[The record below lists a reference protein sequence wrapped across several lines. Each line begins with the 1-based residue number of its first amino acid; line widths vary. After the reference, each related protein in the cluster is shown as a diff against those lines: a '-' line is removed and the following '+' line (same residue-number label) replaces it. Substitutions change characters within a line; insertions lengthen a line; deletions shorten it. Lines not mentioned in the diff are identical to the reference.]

1 MFTKKNLIPLILAA
15 GFASSTAY
23 GQTAKPTA
31 DEQKAARAEI
41 EQLSKRI
48 QELSK
53 KLGPDDQM
61 QITIIETKRDSETG
75 MVERSVTT
83 TAPAGKGPGWTEDKR
98 GGKHIELRPAA
109 PRIGLG
115 VVMAP
120 NNTNGVKIAAV
131 SPKGPAKDAGLQA
144 GDVITAING
153 KTIAG
158 KDQAGVDQ
166 ARAALANLKEGQT
179 VKLAYTRSG
188 KAANATLKAAKI
200 EPQMIVNRE
209 TRTMGPGGERA
220 PAFTYATRWHGLN
233 MAELNPQLGRYFG
246 ANSGVLVLSPKTEFP
261 QLQAGDVITKVDGK
275 AVLKSRDVLEAMRG
289 RKEGDKVALSILRD
303 RKAQTVSIT
312 LPKMAP
318 MQPPMPPMPPMPPG
332 PPRVAMLFEGNDG
345 GTIMEDLIGSEDVIH
360 IVTVRDSEM
369 PESFEIEVIDTEM
382 GEPR

>member
-1 MFTKKNLIPLILAA
+1 MFTPKNLIPLILAA
-15 GFASSTAY
+15 SFISTTAY
-23 GQTAKPTA
+23 GQTMKASA

-75 MVERSVTT
+75 MVERNVTT
-83 TAPAGKGPGWTEDKR
+83 TAPAGKGPGRIEGKR
-98 GGKHIELRPAA
+98 GPKRIEMYRAG

-120 NNTNGVKIAAV
+120 NSGNGVKIAAV

-153 KTIAG
+153 KSITG

-166 ARAALANLKEGQT
+166 ARVALADLKEGQT

-188 KAANATLKAAKI
+188 KAVSATLKAAKI

-209 TRTMGPGGERA
+209 TRGPMPGGAPRA
-220 PAFTYATRWHGLN
+220 FAFATRWSGMNL
-233 MAELNPQLGRYFG
+233 AELNPQLGRYFG
-246 ANSGVLVLSPKTEFP
+246 ANAGVLVLSPKTEFP

-275 AVLKSRDVLEAMRG
+275 AVVRSRDVLEAMRG
-289 RKEGDKVALSILRD
+289 RKEGEKVALSILRD
-303 RKAQTVSIT
+303 RKPQSVSISM
-312 LPKMAP
+312 PK
-318 MQPPMPPMPPMPPG
+318 MPPMPPMPPG
-332 PPRVAMLFEGNDG
+332 PPRVAMPFDSADG
-345 GTIMEDLIGSEDVIH
+345 GLLMEGLRVTDSAFN
-360 IVTVRDSEM
+360 IVTFSDAEM
-369 PESFEIEVIDTEM
+369 PESFEIEIPDMEI

>member
-1 MFTKKNLIPLILAA
+1 MFTPKNVIPLILAA
-15 GFASSTAY
+15 GFLSTTAF
-23 GQTAKPTA
+23 GQAPKVSA
-31 DEQKAARAEI
+31 EEQKAARAEI

-75 MVERSVTT
+75 TVERSVTT

-98 GGKHIELRPAA
+98 GGKRIEMRQAA

-120 NNTNGVKIAAV
+120 NSGTGVKIAAV
-131 SPKGPAKDAGLQA
+131 SPNGPAKDAGLQA
-144 GDVITAING
+144 GDVITSING
-153 KTIAG
+153 KSITA

-188 KAANATLKAAKI
+188 KTANATLKAGKI
-200 EPQMIVNRE
+200 VPQMIVNRE
-209 TRTMGPGGERA
+209 TRGPMPGGA
-220 PAFTYATRWHGLN
+220 PHAFAFATRWSGMNL
-233 MAELNPQLGRYFG
+233 AELNPQLGRYFG
-246 ANSGVLVLSPKTEFP
+246 VNTGVLVLSPKTEFP

-275 AVLKSRDVLEAMRG
+275 AVVKSRDVLEAMRG
-289 RKEGDKVALSILRD
+289 RKEGEKVALSILRD
-303 RKAQTVSIT
+303 RKPQSVSIT
-312 LPKMAP
+312 LPKME
-318 MQPPMPPMPPMPPG
+318 PMPPMPPG
-332 PPRVAMLFEGNDG
+332 PPRVAMLFDGADG
-345 GTIMEDLIGSEDVIH
+345 GMLSEDLIGGDMFRTITLIGPAMDEDI
-360 IVTVRDSEM
+360 
-369 PESFEIEVIDTEM
+369 EIEIFESGI

>member
-1 MFTKKNLIPLILAA
+1 MFTPKNLIPLILTA
-15 GFASSTAY
+15 GFLSTSAY
-23 GQTAKPTA
+23 GQTPKVSA

-75 MVERSVTT
+75 MVERNVTT
-83 TAPAGKGPGWTEDKR
+83 TAPAGKDPRRIEGKR
-98 GGKHIELRPAA
+98 GPKRIEMYRAG

-120 NNTNGVKIAAV
+120 NSGNGVKIAAV

-153 KTIAG
+153 KSISA

-166 ARAALANLKEGQT
+166 ARAALADLKEGQT

-188 KAANATLKAAKI
+188 KAVSATLKAAKI

-209 TRTMGPGGERA
+209 IRGPMPGGAPRA
-220 PAFTYATRWHGLN
+220 FAFATRWSGMNLT
-233 MAELNPQLGRYFG
+233 ELNPQLGRYFG
-246 ANSGVLVLSPKTEFP
+246 ANAGVLVLSPKTEFP

-275 AVLKSRDVLEAMRG
+275 AVIRSRDVLEALRG
-289 RKEGDKVALSILRD
+289 RKEGEKVALGILRD
-303 RKAQTVSIT
+303 RKPQSVSISM
-312 LPKMAP
+312 PK
-318 MQPPMPPMPPMPPG
+318 MPPG
-332 PPRVAMLFEGNDG
+332 PPRVAMPFDSADG
-345 GTIMEDLIGSEDVIH
+345 GLLMEGLTVTDSAFN
-360 IVTVRDSEM
+360 IVTFSDAEM
-369 PESFEIEVIDTEM
+369 PESFEIEIPDMEI

>member
-1 MFTKKNLIPLILAA
+1 MFTPKNLIPLILAA
-15 GFASSTAY
+15 GFISTTAY
-23 GQTAKPTA
+23 GQTMKASA

-75 MVERSVTT
+75 MVERNVTT
-83 TAPAGKGPGWTEDKR
+83 TAPAGKGPGRIEGKR
-98 GGKHIELRPAA
+98 GPKRIEMYRAG

-120 NNTNGVKIAAV
+120 NSGNGVKIAAV

-153 KTIAG
+153 KSITA

-166 ARAALANLKEGQT
+166 ARVALADLKEGQT
-179 VKLAYTRSG
+179 VKLAYTQSG
-188 KAANATLKAAKI
+188 KAVSATLKAAKI

-209 TRTMGPGGERA
+209 TRGPMPGGAPRA
-220 PAFTYATRWHGLN
+220 FAFATRWSGMNL
-233 MAELNPQLGRYFG
+233 AELNPQLGRYFG
-246 ANSGVLVLSPKTEFP
+246 ANAGVMVLSPKTEFP

-275 AVLKSRDVLEAMRG
+275 AVVRSRDVLEAMRG
-289 RKEGDKVALSILRD
+289 RKEGEKVALSILRD
-303 RKAQTVSIT
+303 RKPQSVSISM
-312 LPKMAP
+312 PK
-318 MQPPMPPMPPMPPG
+318 MPPMPPMPPG
-332 PPRVAMLFEGNDG
+332 PPRVAMPFDSADG
-345 GTIMEDLIGSEDVIH
+345 GLLMEGLRVTDSAFN
-360 IVTVRDSEM
+360 IVTFSDAEM
-369 PESFEIEVIDTEM
+369 PESFEIEIPDMEI

>member
-1 MFTKKNLIPLILAA
+1 MFTPKNLIPLILAA
-15 GFASSTAY
+15 GFISTTAY
-23 GQTAKPTA
+23 GQTMKASA

-75 MVERSVTT
+75 MVERNVTT
-83 TAPAGKGPGWTEDKR
+83 TAPAGKGPGRIEGKR
-98 GGKHIELRPAA
+98 GPKRIEMYRAG

-120 NNTNGVKIAAV
+120 NSGNGVKIAAV

-153 KTIAG
+153 KSITA

-166 ARAALANLKEGQT
+166 ARAALADLKEGQT

-188 KAANATLKAAKI
+188 KAVSATLKAAKI

-209 TRTMGPGGERA
+209 TRGPMPGGAPRA
-220 PAFTYATRWHGLN
+220 FAFATRWSGMNL
-233 MAELNPQLGRYFG
+233 AELNPQLGRYFG
-246 ANSGVLVLSPKTEFP
+246 ANAGVLVLSPKTEFP

-275 AVLKSRDVLEAMRG
+275 AVVRSRDVLEAMRG
-289 RKEGDKVALSILRD
+289 RKEGEKVALSILRD
-303 RKAQTVSIT
+303 RKPQSVSISM
-312 LPKMAP
+312 PK
-318 MQPPMPPMPPMPPG
+318 MPPMPPMPPG
-332 PPRVAMLFEGNDG
+332 PPRVAMPFDSADG
-345 GTIMEDLIGSEDVIH
+345 GLLMEGLRVTDSAFN
-360 IVTVRDSEM
+360 IVTFSDAGM
-369 PESFEIEVIDTEM
+369 PESFEIEIPDMEI